1 MAMEGDLSPSGVI
14 RKLGGSMRGGGKGED
29 GEGASLGSESRRA
42 SLSAAK
48 EEPCRL
54 LWGCDAPGLVTA
66 AGAAL
71 PGAVLV
77 GLPLHCTS
85 LELSPFSVCHT
96 GRTGP
101 AASSLLAFMP
111 PSPLHPR
118 GRPHAFPSH
127 TRPSHTVPESW
138 AGRGSSRSGRDDS
151 KGGAG
156 RRSPLLG
163 AGVVGG
169 VRVSTRGP
177 PAGCPGPAVSAVV
190 ANS

>member
-1 MAMEGDLSPSGVI
+1 
-14 RKLGGSMRGGGKGED
+14 MRGGGKGDE

-42 SLSAAK
+42 SRSAAR
-48 EEPCRL
+48 EEPCTL
-54 LWGCDAPGLVTA
+54 LLGCDAPGLVMA
-66 AGAAL
+66 AGAVF
-71 PGAVLV
+71 PGVPFV
-77 GLPLHCTS
+77 GLPLHWTS

-96 GRTGP
+96 GSTGP
-101 AASSLLAFMP
+101 AASSLLAFML

-138 AGRGSSRSGRDDS
+138 AGRGSSRSGREDS

-156 RRSPLLG
+156 RGSPLLG

-177 PAGCPGPAVSAVV
+177 PAGCPGLAVSAVV
-190 ANS
+190 VNS